1 MIRIAHVLCP
11 VDFSE
16 ISQHALDHAAAI
28 ARWYEA
34 RLTLLYV
41 FANLPTMDLPP
52 LVLEDADRER
62 LLSDLRRMAAAV
74 PRDVP
79 VEFRI
84 QEAGFVHEEILAQ
97 LGATHAD
104 LLVLG
109 THGRSGFQ
117 RLFLGSVTEKVI
129 RKTTCPTL
137 VVPPRAPD
145 VPAGSP
151 IQFRRILCAVDFS
164 ESSLDALAYAINVA
178 EEADAQLTLLHV
190 VEFPPV
196 LTEEPTMPAVDLSRV
211 REAAASD
218 ARRKLQE
225 LIPEAGPHLLHR
237 GHGGR
242 RRSSVSRDTPAGHRA
257 AVGSDRDGRSWTRR
271 TRSAGLRLDDAPRH
285 SRVNVPR
292 PHRPAVVEN
301 GHVSRRGGA
310 CHGGSLRAW
319 RRIGAGQGG
328 ACLRAIDGAA
338 GGARRST
345 MLRAGQPLAGCVWRW
360 TSASRSA
367 CAWRAR

>member
-79 VEFRI
+79 VEFCI
-84 QEAGFVHEEILAQ
+84 QEAGFVHEEIVAQ

-164 ESSLDALAYAINVA
+164 ESSLDALAHAINMA
-178 EEADAQLTLLHV
+178 EEANAQLTVLHV
-190 VEFPPV
+190 VEFPLMLNV
-196 LTEEPTMPAVDLSRV
+196 EPTMPAVDLSRL

-218 ARRKLQE
+218 GRRKLEE
-225 LIPEAGPHLLHR
+225 LIPEEAR
-237 GHGGR
+237 TYCT
-242 RRSSVSRDTPAGHRA
+242 VDT
-257 AVGSDRDGRSWTRR
+257 
-271 TRSAGLRLDDAPRH
+271 
-285 SRVNVPR
+285 
-292 PHRPAVVEN
+292 AVVEGRAYREILRQATERQSDLIVI
-301 GHVSRRGGA
+301 GHGRGALDLLVFGSTTHHVIRASA
-310 CHGGSLRAW
+310 CPVL
-319 RRIGAGQGG
+319 IV
-328 ACLRAIDGAA
+328 
-338 GGARRST
+338 RRS
-345 MLRAGQPLAGCVWRW
+345 
-360 TSASRSA
+360 
-367 CAWRAR
+367 